1 MPKAEERE
9 EVLFPY
15 VSIRI
20 KLSRVELSYL
30 LDNVR
35 LVTVYHANLE
45 RLREPTDWAFFD
57 INDVLNRQRN
67 FYAVPIIVGAKDNF
81 LKRLNPFLCAGSAV
95 RLKIVDPSVCDNG
108 KIFTFL

>member
-1 MPKAEERE
+1 MPEAEERE

-57 INDVLNRQRN
+57 INDVLNRQRY
-67 FYAVPIIVGAKDNF
+67 FYAIPIIVGAKDNF
-81 LKRLNPFLCAGSAV
+81 LKRLNPFLCAGSTV
-95 RLKIVDPSVCDNG
+95 RLKIVDPSICDNG
-108 KIFTFL
+108 EIFTLV